1 MSSFKDITIKE
12 NAEIFLNKLDRN
24 SLLIYSETSMK
35 KINFTNENTNKINW
49 HDISKN
55 ISDINCVINNND
67 KTNQVV
73 SFGGGSV
80 IDIAKYVSY
89 KMGVRHVC
97 IPSMLSTNS
106 YATNKVALID
116 GGNKL
121 TMDAKLP
128 DCVILDCNLLRKSV
142 TENLYGLADVLSIY
156 TASQDWKIASKDINE
171 NMDEDIY
178 KMSSELLCEVLD
190 FISNNSLDE
199 ISNNIEQLYDYIG
212 VSGHITNLY
221 GTGRPESGSEHIFA
235 KKMESKLD
243 VPHGIAVSFGI
254 ILMSITQEMPVDNI
268 INAIKKIQVLDAS
281 NLYGVNN
288 SIIEESFMSLIPRKD
303 RYTIIDRVY
312 GNNNYKS
319 EKLKI
324 FHEKYN

>member
-12 NAEIFLNKLDRN
+12 NAEIFLNKLDGN
-24 SLLIYSETSMK
+24 SLLIYSDTSMK
-35 KINFTNENTNKINW
+35 KINFNNENTNKINW
-49 HDISKN
+49 HDISKDISN
-55 ISDINCVINNND
+55 INYLISNNE
-67 KTNQVV
+67 KISQVV

-80 IDIAKYVSY
+80 IDIAKYMSY

-116 GGNKL
+116 GGNKM

-128 DCVILDCNLLRKSV
+128 DCVIVDCDLLKKSV

-156 TASQDWKIASKDINE
+156 TALQDWEIASKDINE
-171 NMDEDIY
+171 NMDEDVY
-178 KMSSELLCEVLD
+178 KMSSELLWEVLD
-190 FISNNSLDE
+190 FIFDNSLDK

-235 KKMESKLD
+235 KMMESKID

-254 ILMSITQEMPVDNI
+254 ILMSITQEIPVDKI
-268 INAIKKIQVLDAS
+268 IDAIKKIQVLNAS
-281 NLYGVNN
+281 STYGVNN
-288 SIIEESFMSLIPRKD
+288 SIIEESFMSLTPRKN

-312 GNNNYKS
+312 GDNNYKK
-319 EKLKI
+319 EKLKV